1 MDDDLDLDY
10 AAEQWN
16 DGCWTLG
23 EVCGN
28 VALILRSADVAAIR
42 SALADRGVVLTDD
55 EIVRGLSEACGV
67 YGS

>member
-1 MDDDLDLDY
+1 MDDLAY
-10 AAEQWN
+10 ACEQWS

-23 EVCGN
+23 EFVGN
-28 VALILRSADVAAIR
+28 VCLTLQSSDVAAIS
-42 SALADRGVVLTDD
+42 SAISSRGVNLTDD

>member
-1 MDDDLDLDY
+1 MDDLDLAY
-10 AAEQWN
+10 ACEQYL

-42 SALADRGVVLTDD
+42 SALADRGVVLST
-55 EIVRGLSEACGV
+55 EEVTRGLSEACGV